1 MSSRKPAAAS
11 TAAMASKL
19 GVPVSQRRGPRS
31 AAGRT
36 LATGSSSSSAG
47 SAQST
52 PACGPYHLYGLV
64 TRTSQP
70 MARTSIERCGA
81 RCTASTKT
89 RAPASWAAATIGA
102 RSGIVP
108 SRLEAP
114 VTATQRVRSSTRSVT
129 AAGSRRPVAG
139 SNGARTCSAPDWSQ
153 ARRHGVTLA
162 SWSSRVPTT
171 RSPGRSVAATARV
184 NASVSVVMLAPK
196 ATPPAGAPSS
206 CGDACPGAL
215 EQSVAGI
222 GSGERAAGV
231 GVVAAR
237 RPRGHRLDRPVDHLR
252 ARRPVEPG
260 PPVADTWEPRPQG
273 LRIHRRRVCH
283 LG

>member
-1 MSSRKPAAAS
+1 
-11 TAAMASKL
+11 MASKL

-47 SAQST
+47 SAPQHAGVRAVPLVRAGHEDVAADGVDVDRAVRREVHGVDEDAGAGVVGGGDDRCEVGDRAEQVGGAGDRD
-52 PACGPYHLYGLV
+52 PAGALVDQVGHRGRVEPAGLPG
-64 TRTSQP
+64 RTGRGR
-70 MARTSIERCGA
+70 AR
-81 RCTASTKT
+81 
-89 RAPASWAAATIGA
+89 
-102 RSGIVP
+102 
-108 SRLEAP
+108 
-114 VTATQRVRSSTRSVT
+114 
-129 AAGSRRPVAG
+129 RRPG
-139 SNGARTCSAPDWSQ
+139 RT

-196 ATPPAGAPSS
+196 ATPPADAPSS
-206 CGDACPGAL
+206 SATRARARSRRASQASAAANAPPELAL
-215 EQSVAGI
+215 SPL
-222 GSGERAAGV
+222 AAHV
-231 GVVAAR
+231 R
-237 RPRGHRLDRPVDHLR
+237 HRLDRPVDHLR
-252 ARRPVEPG
+252 ARRPVEAG
-260 PPVADTWEPRPQG
+260 PPVADTWEPLPQG